1 MKKIEWTRQTPPPVQ
16 ILKTKALSNVLS
28 LSFTEQQPSVIQ
40 EEVSEGFYRLI
51 ALPAKTILQPSR
63 EIFKENILKT
73 ICLKTTFSL
82 AYEIASTFYVKFCHD
97 FLAWRYLCNKYI
109 GARLKE

>member
-51 ALPAKTILQPSR
+51 ALPAKTILQHSR
-63 EIFKENILKT
+63 EVFKENILTKKT
-73 ICLKTTFSL
+73 F
-82 AYEIASTFYVKFCHD
+82 FYK
-97 FLAWRYLCNKYI
+97 LNAKSSRKMKLS
-109 GARLKE
+109 G